1 MGAMGG
7 RLVLLSRAGL
17 LIDYPPLAGIHPQ
30 ELMDF
35 PEHVNCG
42 AEAPELRL
50 SFGPTRRD
58 LLPDQCPLS

>member
-17 LIDYPPLAGIHPQ
+17 LIDYPPLAGIRPQ

-35 PEHVNCG
+35 PEHVTC
-42 AEAPELRL
+42 ALRSIGHSASL
-50 SFGPTRRD
+50 D
-58 LLPDQCPLS
+58 LTGGSSDLPDHHRP

>member
-17 LIDYPPLAGIHPQ
+17 LIDYPPLAGIRPQ

-35 PEHVNCG
+35 PEHVTCSLTPVG
-42 AEAPELRL
+42 D
-50 SFGPTRRD
+50 GP
-58 LLPDQCPLS
+58 